1 MNDDKPQDIL
11 NNDTLDTP
19 DTCAVIVA
27 GGIGQRFG
35 LPEGKQF
42 VDMCG
47 LPMVAWSMKA
57 FDKAPSVGAMVLV
70 LGQDKLDHVQAE
82 LLDELSLTKPV
93 ILACAGD
100 TRQES
105 VHNGLMAV
113 PKEFQY
119 VSIHDGARPLILPEV
134 IEGSLRPLREN
145 IEIDGVVCG
154 QPCIDTLKLVDGN
167 EILSTPNRANYWT
180 VQTPQNFRRDKIL
193 SVHEWAQ
200 ESDVEGTDDASLV
213 ERYGANLI
221 CFESPRDNIK
231 VTVPEDLKPASA
243 ILQER
248 LDLEAQGGCSC
259 A

>member
-1 MNDDKPQDIL
+1 MVNDKTQYSA
-11 NNDTLDTP
+11 NTQTLAQP

-57 FDKAPSVGAMVLV
+57 FDKAPSVGALV
-70 LGQDKLDHVQAE
+70 VVFSEEKLEYVQADLLDKLN
-82 LLDELSLTKPV
+82 LTKPV
-93 ILACAGD
+93 ILACSGAS
-100 TRQES
+100 RQES
-105 VHNGLMAV
+105 VHNGLCAV
-113 PKEFQY
+113 PDQFQY
-119 VSIHDGARPLILPEV
+119 VAIHDGARPLVMTDV
-134 IEGSLRPLREN
+134 IEASLRPLREN

-154 QPCIDTLKLVDGN
+154 QPCIDTLKLVDGC

-193 SVHEWAQ
+193 SVHEWAR
-200 ESDVEGTDDASLV
+200 ESHVEGTDDASLV

-248 LDLEAQGGCSC
+248 LDLEEQGDCGCE
-259 A
+259 

>member
-1 MNDDKPQDIL
+1 MNDDITS
-11 NNDTLDTP
+11 DTLAFKKKNNA

-47 LPMVAWSMKA
+47 LPMVAWSMIA
-57 FDKAPSVGAMVLV
+57 FDAAPSIGAIVLV
-70 LGQDKLDHVQAE
+70 CAQDKQDHVQGE
-82 LLDELSLTKPV
+82 LLDQLDLKTPV
-93 ILACAGD
+93 ILAPSGA
-100 TRQES
+100 TRQKS
-105 VHNGLMAV
+105 VHNGLVAV
-113 PKEFQY
+113 PQEFKY
-119 VSIHDGARPLILPEV
+119 VSIHDGARPLILEEV
-134 IEGSLRPLREN
+134 IENSLVPLREK
-145 IEIDGVVCG
+145 IELDGVVCG

-193 SVHEWAQ
+193 SVHEWAE

-221 CFESPRDNIK
+221 CFEAPRDNIK

-248 LDLEAQGGCSC
+248 LDKAKGERVCE
-259 A
+259 

>member
-1 MNDDKPQDIL
+1 MTNEIDQDIKNIPL
-11 NNDTLDTP
+11 NSP

-47 LPMVAWSMKA
+47 LPMVGWSMKA
-57 FDKAPSVGAMVLV
+57 FDKAPSIGAIVV
-70 LGQDKLDHVQAE
+70 VFGEEKFKHVQNE
-82 LLDELSLTKPV
+82 LLNLLNVTKPV
-93 ILACAGD
+93 ILACAGA

-105 VHNGLMAV
+105 VHNGLLAV
-113 PKEFQY
+113 PKEYQY
-119 VSIHDGARPLILPEV
+119 VSIHDGARPLILPDV

-193 SVHEWAQ
+193 SVHEWAE
-200 ESDVEGTDDASLV
+200 ESNVEGTDDSSLV
-213 ERYGANLI
+213 ERYGSNLI
-221 CFESPRDNIK
+221 CYDSPRDNIK
-231 VTVPEDLKPASA
+231 VTVPEDLMPTSA
-243 ILQER
+243 ILQDR
-248 LDLEAQGGCSC
+248 LNHMNEGCSC
-259 A
+259 E

>member
-1 MNDDKPQDIL
+1 M
-11 NNDTLDTP
+11 NNDKTNTIDSDYSSVP
-19 DTCAVIVA
+19 DTCAVVVA
-27 GGIGQRFG
+27 GGIGARFG

-47 LPMVAWSMKA
+47 LPMVAWCMKA
-57 FDKAPSVGAMVLV
+57 FDEAPSVGAIVLV
-70 LGQDKLDHVQAE
+70 LGEHKLEYAQ
-82 LLDELSLTKPV
+82 DELIDRLNLSKEV
-93 ILACAGD
+93 ILAPAGK

-113 PKEFQY
+113 PKEYTY
-119 VSIHDGARPLILPEV
+119 VAIHDGARPLILPEV
-134 IEGSLRPLREN
+134 IEGSLVPLREK

-167 EILSTPNRANYWT
+167 EIISTPNRANYWT

-200 ESDVEGTDDASLV
+200 ESDIEGTDDASLM

-231 VTVPEDLKPASA
+231 VTVPEDLKPASG

-248 LDLEAQGGCSC
+248 LDKMDEGDCSC
-259 A
+259 V

>member
-1 MNDDKPQDIL
+1 MIDDNIR
-11 NNDTLDTP
+11 NNQPAYGDTA

-47 LPMVAWSMKA
+47 LPMVAWCMKA
-57 FDKAPSVGAMVLV
+57 FDKSPSIGAMVLV
-70 LGQDKLDHVQAE
+70 CAKDKLERVQEE
-82 LLDELSLTKPV
+82 LLDAIAFSKPV
-93 ILACAGD
+93 IMACAGS
-100 TRQES
+100 TRQQS
-105 VHNGLMAV
+105 VHNGLQQV

-119 VSIHDGARPLILPEV
+119 VSIHDGARPLITSDV
-134 IEGSLRPLREN
+134 IENSIVPLRES
-145 IEIDGVVCG
+145 IELDGVVCG

-193 SVHEWAQ
+193 SVHEWAE

-213 ERYGANLI
+213 ERYGGNLI
-221 CFESPRDNIK
+221 CFEAPRDNIK
-231 VTVPEDLKPASA
+231 VTVPEDLMPASA

-248 LDLEAQGGCSC
+248 LEGKQSGAKVCK
-259 A
+259 

>member
-1 MNDDKPQDIL
+1 MSDDNNDIL
-11 NNDTLDTP
+11 SSTDTNAP

-57 FDKAPSVGAMVLV
+57 FDQAPSIGAIVLV
-70 LGQDKLDHVQAE
+70 CAQNKLSHVKSE
-82 LLDELSLTKPV
+82 LLDNLTLQKPV
-93 ILACAGD
+93 ILAHAGA

-105 VHNGLMAV
+105 VHRGLEAV
-113 PKEFQY
+113 PEEFQY

-134 IEGSLRPLREN
+134 IEASIAPLRES
-145 IEIDGVVCG
+145 IELDGVVCG
-154 QPCIDTLKLVDGN
+154 QPCIDTLKLVDGV

-193 SVHEWAQ
+193 SVHEWAE
-200 ESDVEGTDDASLV
+200 ESDIEGTDDASLV

-221 CFESPRDNIK
+221 CFEAPRDNIK

-248 LDLEAQGGCSC
+248 LDKLAGGTSC